1 MNQPNAKYDH
11 VFAIIRV
18 DRFQTADSPVEE
30 TITVK
35 KIVRDQAAAEREV
48 ERLNKLNAD
57 VGCVYFWQMTRLER
71 VSSPEAALD
80 QSAVAKDYAA

>member
-18 DRFQTADSPVEE
+18 DSFQTADSPLEE
-30 TITVK
+30 AITVK
-35 KIVRDQAAAEREV
+35 KIVRDRSAAEQEV

-57 VGCVYFWQMTRLER
+57 VGCDLQPRLEIH
-71 VSSPEAALD
+71 
-80 QSAVAKDYAA
+80 